1 MSRKTPLTCQTK
13 KVNIVIRKEKAIPL
27 NKLKE
32 FCIEYFE
39 RFAFIEHKN
48 DIQPDTGEL
57 ESVHYHIVGDYKFG
71 KTPLS
76 TRINQI
82 VQFFR
87 FDNANGIQIEQYHS
101 FESSLQ
107 YLTHKNQSEK
117 TQHSVEDI
125 IHNLPQE
132 EFNILYNAE
141 CGNVIT
147 FDLLFTSCMNAN
159 NIIEVIK
166 QLGIGNYR
174 IYRNVVWDIWNTL
187 KEKEDYIK

>member
-1 MSRKTPLTCQTK
+1 MGRKTPLTCQTT
-13 KVNIVIRKEKAIPL
+13 KVNIVIRKDKVL
-27 NKLKE
+27 SLTKLKE
-32 FCIEYFE
+32 FCNEYFG
-39 RFAFIEHKN
+39 RYAFIEHKN
-48 DIQPDTGEL
+48 DIQPDTCEIIP
-57 ESVHYHIVGDYKFG
+57 VHYHIVGDYKKG

-87 FDNANGIQIEQYHS
+87 FDNAYGIQIEKYYS

-117 TQHSVEDI
+117 TQHNVEDI
-125 IHNLPQE
+125 IHNLPE
-132 EFNILYNAE
+132 EDFNILYNAE

-147 FDLLFTSCMNAN
+147 FDLLYTSCLNAN
-159 NIIEVIK
+159 NVIEVIK

-174 IYRNVVWDIWNTL
+174 VYRNVVWDIWNTL